1 MKTLNDI
8 INWIIQSGLLA
19 WLFYFGFAVGKP
31 FIESKI
37 KHAKTTQEQAL
48 WELAL
53 QLAMTA
59 VNSRVGKNISGQEK
73 FAQAVA
79 EVQSYLTAKG
89 LHIDTKQIQ
98 AAVQSAYEMS
108 MLTPTVDPNKSN
120 DDKQQTTETKKADP
134 VLEAIKTAP
143 NRANKLTLDKNDV
156 TGEVKG

>member
-8 INWIIQSGLLA
+8 INWIIQSGLLV

-53 QLAMTA
+53 QLSMTA

-108 MLTPTVDPNKSN
+108 MLTPTVSPNES
-120 DDKQQTTETKKADP
+120 ESKKANTEQEVVVPAGTVKAIDP
-134 VLEAIKTAP
+134 K
-143 NRANKLTLDKNDV
+143 
-156 TGEVKG
+156 EVA

>member
-8 INWIIQSGLLA
+8 INWIIQSGLLV

-98 AAVQSAYEMS
+98 AAVQSAYELS
-108 MLTPTVDPNKSN
+108 YLTPTVNPNEDKS
-120 DDKQQTTETKKADP
+120 DTTKKIDP

>member
-8 INWIIQSGLLA
+8 INWIIQSGLLV

-31 FIESKI
+31 FIDSKI
-37 KHAKTTQEQAL
+37 KHAKTAQEKELWTLVQQASMT
-48 WELAL
+48 EVNAL
-53 QLAMTA
+53 
-59 VNSRVGKNISGQEK
+59 VGKNMSGQEK

-108 MLTPTVDPNKSN
+108 MLTPTVNPNEKIDVKQEVVPAGTAKAIDPK
-120 DDKQQTTETKKADP
+120 
-134 VLEAIKTAP
+134 
-143 NRANKLTLDKNDV
+143 
-156 TGEVKG
+156 EVA

>member
-8 INWIIQSGLLA
+8 INWIIQSGLLV

-89 LHIDTKQIQ
+89 LHSDTKQIQ

-108 MLTPTVDPNKSN
+108 MLTPTVSPNES
-120 DDKQQTTETKKADP
+120 ESKKANTEQEVVVPAGTVKAIDP
-134 VLEAIKTAP
+134 K
-143 NRANKLTLDKNDV
+143 
-156 TGEVKG
+156 EVE

>member
-8 INWIIQSGLLA
+8 INWIIQSGLLV
-19 WLFYFGFAVGKP
+19 WLFYFGFVVGKP

-108 MLTPTVDPNKSN
+108 MLTPTVNPNES
-120 DDKQQTTETKKADP
+120 ESKKANTEQEVVVPAGTVKAIDP
-134 VLEAIKTAP
+134 K
-143 NRANKLTLDKNDV
+143 
-156 TGEVKG
+156 EVA

>member
-1 MKTLNDI
+1 MMMKTANDI
-8 INWIIQSGLLA
+8 VNWIIQSGLLV

-108 MLTPTVDPNKSN
+108 MLTPTVNSN
-120 DDKQQTTETKKADP
+120 ESESKKADAEQ
-134 VLEAIKTAP
+134 EAVVPAGQAP
-143 NRANKLTLDKNDV
+143 AIDPMK
-156 TGEVKG
+156 GEK

>member
-8 INWIIQSGLLA
+8 INWIIQSGLLV

-48 WELAL
+48 WELVL

-89 LHIDTKQIQ
+89 LHIETKQIQ

-108 MLTPTVDPNKSN
+108 MLTPTVNPNES
-120 DDKQQTTETKKADP
+120 ESKKANTEQEVVVPAGTVKAIDP
-134 VLEAIKTAP
+134 K
-143 NRANKLTLDKNDV
+143 
-156 TGEVKG
+156 EVA

>member
-8 INWIIQSGLLA
+8 INWIIQSGLLV

-59 VNSRVGKNISGQEK
+59 VNSRVGKNVSGQEK

-98 AAVQSAYEMS
+98 AAVQSAYELSTFM
-108 MLTPTVDPNKSN
+108 PTVDPNDNKP
-120 DDKQQTTETKKADP
+120 DTTKKTDP

-143 NRANKLTLDKNDV
+143 NRANKLTLDKTV
-156 TGEVKG
+156 EAKG